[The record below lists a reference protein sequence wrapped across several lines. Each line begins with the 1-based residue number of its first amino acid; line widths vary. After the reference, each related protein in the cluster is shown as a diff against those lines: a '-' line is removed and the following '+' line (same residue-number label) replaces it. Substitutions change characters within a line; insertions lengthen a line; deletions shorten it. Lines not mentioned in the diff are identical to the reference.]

1 MPTVTNAQG
10 PAGNGDFHIDAQPSR
25 IAGGGV
31 VVLTAELPS
40 FDATYSA
47 AWRVTGPTQLTTQD
61 TRVALL
67 GATTVLGGEVDLS
80 GGVKQVRATLNTEP
94 LAPGSWQIHLKL
106 IRVLTAEA
114 GDDAED
120 ADAVGNGFPPVTI
133 DGDSDPIEVTPRPF
147 AAGDDVGVT
156 LKRTAVPPTADQAL
170 WVAIRKS
177 TDAIGFE
184 NYSRF
189 IETVICGEPDFDD
202 GHFPRKRVRHKLRSV
217 KRRSGLPFPNV
228 DRYRL
233 LKAATEVFMM
243 IHSGVDLDDFTDVDL
258 DEESARLNRTV
269 DRAELEEQMRE
280 YLVRVASGEGDAL
293 EVLPYLGL
301 IRRQLGD
308 VAIVGVGEDDDEVTE
323 ICSGI
328 LAEKLTHP
336 CFLELIDSYWRH
348 EGGLLPGIHAI
359 AWRFQNRLP
368 RGRRRDPLAGLDVDP
383 LRAINNLLWGLVQ
396 DQQHRLT
403 TARLAYEYD
412 HLYGVVLSDKPG
424 QPVRGADSRSRFM
437 EAFHNLLARAAVFM
451 NQDDDTTHI
460 ADGFPVLNALKETHL
475 LLTEGAHNQYGDLPW
490 TARNEF
496 LMYEWILSRRE
507 LHDFLPTRK
516 MVAYAEPWM
525 APLEA
530 LNKLLGWSDVS
541 VMHFRDLGVFGEQL
555 LLGIRFGAWSRE
567 SDQARAANWV
577 RYWRPEIQ
585 GYIHAYRAVAGIDL
599 TRPAYGLRPQAR
611 VGAYR

>member
-1 MPTVTNAQG
+1 MSEHPNAGQIS
-10 PAGNGDFHIDAQPSR
+10 PVEIPLEAQPDE
-25 IAGGGV
+25 IAGGGIV
-31 VVLTAELPS
+31 QLAAELEIYS
-40 FDATYSA
+40 HAATYDA
-47 AWRVTGPTQLTTQD
+47 EWEIRGPTKLSVHD
-61 TRVALL
+61 TRIALL
-67 GATTVLGGEVDLS
+67 GATTVTGSQVEVRPNEATP
-80 GGVKQVRATLNTEP
+80 VQATLDTGP
-94 LAPGSWQIHLKL
+94 LRAGTWEVLL
-106 IRVLTAEA
+106 DLVRVDDEA
-114 GDDAED
+114 SIGEA
-120 ADAVGNGFPPVTI
+120 AGASSNGFPPKRLHGTS
-133 DGDSDPIEVTPRPF
+133 GPIQVTPRPF

-189 IETVICGEPDFDD
+189 IESVICGEPDFDD
-202 GHFPRKRVRHKLRSV
+202 GRFPRKRVRHKLRSV

-233 LKAATEVFMM
+233 LKAATEVFLM
-243 IHSGVDLDDFTDVDL
+243 IHCGVDLDDFSDVDL
-258 DEESARLNRTV
+258 DEESARLNRPV
-269 DRAELEEQMRE
+269 DRADLEAQMRE

-336 CFLELIDSYWRH
+336 PFLELIDSYWRH
-348 EGGLLPGIHAI
+348 DGGLLPGIHAVM
-359 AWRFQNRLP
+359 WRFQNRMP
-368 RGRRRDPLAGLDVDP
+368 RGRRRDPLVGLDLDP
-383 LRAINNLLWGLVQ
+383 LRPANNLLWGLVQ

-403 TARLAYEYD
+403 TVRLAYEYD
-412 HLYGVVLSDKPG
+412 HAYGLAVSGKPG
-424 QPVRGADSRSRFM
+424 PVRGADSRSRFI

-451 NQDDDTTHI
+451 HQDDDTTHI

-490 TARNEF
+490 TARHEF

-530 LNKLLGWSDVS
+530 LNKLLGWADVS
-541 VMHFRDLGVFGEQL
+541 VMHFRDLAVFGEQL

-567 SDQARAANWV
+567 NDQARAANWV

-599 TRPAYGLRPQAR
+599 TRPAYGLRQQAR